1 MEKVIIASYARRNVN
16 GTFAPSIPIYKELTP
31 ELEEERS
38 KTLDDFSHF
47 LYEKMSRAKLLQ
59 KKNKKGAGKN
69 V

>member
-1 MEKVIIASYARRNVN
+1 MSKIIVASYARRNAD

-59 KKNKKGAGKN
+59 KKNKKGGSKN